1 MINILFIVNSLIK
14 YLKNLKINRTLLR
27 YRPRVSRASQ
37 SHDCMLLGAL
47 ITLLSINIRLIK
59 QRDIPH
65 ALQAANLF

>member
-1 MINILFIVNSLIK
+1 MLH
-14 YLKNLKINRTLLR
+14 

-47 ITLLSINIRLIK
+47 ITLLSINICLIK

-65 ALQAANLF
+65 ALQMADLF

>member
-1 MINILFIVNSLIK
+1 MLH
-14 YLKNLKINRTLLR
+14 

>member
-1 MINILFIVNSLIK
+1 MLH
-14 YLKNLKINRTLLR
+14 

-47 ITLLSINIRLIK
+47 IRLLSTNVCLIK

>member
-1 MINILFIVNSLIK
+1 MSILLLNILK
-14 YLKNLKINRTLLR
+14 DLKINRTLLR

-47 ITLLSINIRLIK
+47 ITLLSINVCFIK

>member
-14 YLKNLKINRTLLR
+14 YLKKLKINRTLLR

-47 ITLLSINIRLIK
+47 ITLSKHKRLLDKTTRYSARI
-59 QRDIPH
+59 
-65 ALQAANLF
+65 ASG